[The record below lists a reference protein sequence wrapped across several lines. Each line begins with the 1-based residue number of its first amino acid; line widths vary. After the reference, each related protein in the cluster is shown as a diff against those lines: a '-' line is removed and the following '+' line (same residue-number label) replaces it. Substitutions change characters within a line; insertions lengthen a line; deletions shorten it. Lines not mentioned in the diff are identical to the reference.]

1 MAKPLVLLIRD
12 GWGIGDGGEGDAV
25 AAAATP
31 NMDKIL
37 ETYPNTAI
45 RASGEA
51 VGLRGGFQGSS
62 EVGHLNMGAGRI
74 VEQEILRVDKAIR
87 DGSLL
92 KHPRLIE
99 AVEHCKNSGRTFHLM
114 GLVQDQGVH
123 ATEDHLFAFLEHLS
137 REGVENVCIH
147 FFGDGRDTPPRS
159 ALAFLERLE
168 KAIASTGVG
177 RVASVMGRYW
187 GMDRAKNWDRTER
200 AYRALIAGEGRT
212 AQSAREAIEEAYCRA
227 DGQGAAG
234 EDLVETDEFI
244 MPTIITDDN
253 GNPVG
258 LIQPGDAVLHFNYRQ
273 DRAIQLTMAFVED
286 SFDGFDRGPKPDVFY
301 MGLTRYYDEFAFGLI
316 PPMNMDNLLGLV
328 LSERGRRQLRIAE
341 YQKYRHV
348 TSFFNGKRIEPY
360 AGEDRIQVESTTLP
374 EDQKP
379 EMSAFEVTDLML
391 AAVTNGIGAA
401 RAAADDRDMATVE
414 IPKGDDA
421 FGGDLEDTYDVII
434 LNYANGDMVGHTGV
448 FAAARKAIETVD
460 ECLGRVVSAVL
471 ERDGTVLVTAD
482 HGNSERM
489 IDPET
494 GEPQTAHTTCPV
506 ELAVVCNDH
515 ADIRLRDGGKL
526 SDIAPTMLSILGI
539 DIPEEMTADNLI
551 VG

>member
-12 GWGIGDGGEGDAV
+12 GWGIGDGGKGDAV

-31 NMDKIL
+31 NMDRIL

-51 VGLRGGFQGSS
+51 VGLRDGFQGSS

-87 DGSLL
+87 DGSLFE
-92 KHPRLIE
+92 HPRLTE

-123 ATEDHLFAFLEHLS
+123 ATEDHLFALLEFLS
-137 REGVENVCIH
+137 REGIEDVCIH

-159 ALAFLERLE
+159 ALRFLERLE
-168 KAIASTGVG
+168 NVIASTGTG
-177 RVASVMGRYW
+177 RVATVMGRYW
-187 GMDRAKNWDRTER
+187 GMDRARNWDRTER
-200 AYRALIAGEGRT
+200 AYRALTAGEGRT
-212 AQSAREAIEEAYCRA
+212 AESARAAIEEAYRRA
-227 DGQGAAG
+227 DDQEAAG

-244 MPTIITDDN
+244 TPTIITDDS

-286 SFDGFDRGPKPDVFY
+286 EFDGFDRGPKPDVFY
-301 MGLTRYYDEFAFGLI
+301 MGLTRYYDEFACGLI
-316 PPMNMDNLLGLV
+316 PPMNMNNLLGLV
-328 LSERGRRQLRIAE
+328 LSERGYRQLRIAE

-360 AGEDRIQVESTTLP
+360 PGEDRIQVESTTLP

-379 EMSAFEVTDLML
+379 DMSAYEVTDLML

-401 RAAADDRDMATVE
+401 RAAAEDMDMATVE
-414 IPKGDDA
+414 IPEGDDA
-421 FGGDLEDTYDVII
+421 FGGDLDDTYDVIV

-448 FAAARKAIETVD
+448 FAAARKAIEAVD

-471 ERDGTVLVTAD
+471 ERNGTVLVTAD

-494 GEPQTAHTTCPV
+494 GGPQTAHTTSPV

-515 ADIRLRDGGKL
+515 ADMRLKDGGKL